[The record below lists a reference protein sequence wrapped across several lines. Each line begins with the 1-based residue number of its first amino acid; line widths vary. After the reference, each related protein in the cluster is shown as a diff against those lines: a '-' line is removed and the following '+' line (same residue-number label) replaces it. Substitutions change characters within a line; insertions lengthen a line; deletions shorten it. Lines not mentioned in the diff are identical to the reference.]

1 LRERRSI
8 PELEANQRPQSI
20 AMFHVAATD
29 GWSGTAFSVH
39 ASRWPNVTA
48 YGPVARWLSQ
58 CSSRLHLGSMR
69 IELTCFNQSQ
79 PRLSQ
84 TGLTKSRSQPVSP
97 AMFARVLV
105 VHRVVCKQ
113 LSKTVELTRLVRHAR
128 CVHDNASTTRV
139 ASIMRL
145 ITPSAASSI
154 AHIEAGIVAVVE
166 THFAPYR
173 CRTMLS
179 LRFVRV
185 PCP

>member
-1 LRERRSI
+1 
-8 PELEANQRPQSI
+8 
-20 AMFHVAATD
+20 MFLCSRTARLV
-29 GWSGTAFSVH
+29 WRAFSVH

-48 YGPVARWLSQ
+48 YGPVARWLSH
-58 CSSRLHLGSMR
+58 SSRLHLGSMR
-69 IELTCFNQSQ
+69 IELTCINQSQ